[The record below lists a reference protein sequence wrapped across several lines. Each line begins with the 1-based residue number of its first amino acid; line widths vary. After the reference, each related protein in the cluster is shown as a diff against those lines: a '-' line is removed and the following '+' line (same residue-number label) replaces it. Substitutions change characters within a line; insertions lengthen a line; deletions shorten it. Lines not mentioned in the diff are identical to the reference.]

1 MTSLVDIH
9 IWWDILIL
17 FENSS
22 YNVRNIF
29 LKSMLIKQI
38 LEPISLKI
46 HISNIWP
53 SQGINF
59 IL

>member
-38 LEPISLKI
+38 LEPINLKI

-59 IL
+59 VL